1 MTARNPGRFGSFDQ
15 LLFVRSANSCA
26 LDEHYDS
33 MDRMIDKT
41 FSSTAEAVADIPDG
55 ASIAV
60 GGFGL
65 VGIPTLLINAL
76 REQGAGEL
84 TIISNNCGTDGQG
97 LGLLLEDGRIV
108 KTIGSYIGSNKEYAR
123 RYLEGELTVEF
134 TPQGTL
140 AERMRA
146 GGAGIPAFYTTAGVG
161 TQVAEGGL
169 PQRYNKDGSV
179 EIYSKPKETR
189 EFNGQLYVMEE
200 GIRAD
205 FALVHAHK
213 ADRFGNLVFRKTARN
228 FNPDAAMSGKITIAQ
243 VEHLVDDLDPDEV
256 HLPGIYVNR
265 VVHVGPQ
272 ETGIENR
279 TVSN

>member
-1 MTARNPGRFGSFDQ
+1 
-15 LLFVRSANSCA
+15 
-26 LDEHYDS
+26 
-33 MDRMIDKT
+33 MIDKT
-41 FSSTAEAVADIPDG
+41 LSSAAEAVADIPDG
-55 ASIAV
+55 SSIAV

-65 VGIPTLLINAL
+65 VGIPTLLIEAL

-189 EFNGQLYVMEE
+189 EFDGQLYVMEE

-213 ADRFGNLVFRKTARN
+213 ADRFGNLVFRKTAQN

>member
-1 MTARNPGRFGSFDQ
+1 
-15 LLFVRSANSCA
+15 
-26 LDEHYDS
+26 
-33 MDRMIDKT
+33 MIDKT

-76 REQGAGEL
+76 RDQGAGEL

>member
-1 MTARNPGRFGSFDQ
+1 MA
-15 LLFVRSANSCA
+15 V
-26 LDEHYDS
+26 
-33 MDRMIDKT
+33 MINKT
-41 FSSTAEAVADIPDG
+41 LSSTAEAVADIPDG

-76 REQGAGEL
+76 RDQGAGEL

-97 LGLLLEDGRIV
+97 LGLLLEDGKII
-108 KTIGSYIGSNKEYAR
+108 KTVGSYIGSNKEYAR

-146 GGAGIPAFYTTAGVG
+146 GGAGIPGFYTTAGVG

-169 PQRYNKDGSV
+169 PQRYNTDGSV
-179 EIYSKPKETR
+179 AVYSKPKETR
-189 EFNGQLYVMEE
+189 EFNGQLYVLEE

-243 VEHLVDDLDPDEV
+243 VEHLVDELDPDEV

>member
-1 MTARNPGRFGSFDQ
+1 RRHT
-15 LLFVRSANSCA
+15 RSKR
-26 LDEHYDS
+26 DW
-33 MDRMIDKT
+33 
-41 FSSTAEAVADIPDG
+41 SSDVCSSDLPDG

-76 REQGAGEL
+76 RDQGAGEL
-84 TIISNNCGTDGQG
+84 TITSNTGGTDGQG

-140 AERMRA
+140 AERLRA

-169 PQRYNKDGSV
+169 PQRYNTDGTVAVVSQ
-179 EIYSKPKETR
+179 PKETR

-205 FALVHAHK
+205 YALVHAHK
-213 ADRFGNLVFRKTARN
+213 ADRFGNLVFRKTAQN

-243 VEHLVDDLDPDEV
+243 VEHFVDELHPDEID
-256 HLPGIYVNR
+256 LPGIYVNR

>member
-1 MTARNPGRFGSFDQ
+1 M
-15 LLFVRSANSCA
+15 VC
-26 LDEHYDS
+26 
-33 MDRMIDKT
+33 MIDKT

-76 REQGAGEL
+76 RDQGAGEL

-179 EIYSKPKETR
+179 ALASKPKETR

>member
-1 MTARNPGRFGSFDQ
+1 
-15 LLFVRSANSCA
+15 
-26 LDEHYDS
+26 
-33 MDRMIDKT
+33 MIDKT
-41 FSSTAEAVADIPDG
+41 LSSAAEAVADIPDG
-55 ASIAV
+55 SSIAV

-65 VGIPTLLINAL
+65 VGIPTLLIEAL

-189 EFNGQLYVMEE
+189 EFEGQLYVMEE

-213 ADRFGNLVFRKTARN
+213 ADRFGNLVFRKTAQN

>member
-1 MTARNPGRFGSFDQ
+1 
-15 LLFVRSANSCA
+15 
-26 LDEHYDS
+26 
-33 MDRMIDKT
+33 MIDKT

-76 REQGAGEL
+76 RDQGAGEL

-179 EIYSKPKETR
+179 ALASKPKETR